1 MKALFLPIFF
11 QDKLHTQRWLR
22 LPKVYLLY
30 HEFKNINRYL
40 LRKLQFSFLFSN
52 LTFIPICFKI
62 LTEHQKAEI
71 KDFFQN
77 YKTLQNIVVET
88 KEFHN
93 MEVVFLS
100 FDMT

>member
-30 HEFKNINRYL
+30 HEFKNINRYW

-52 LTFIPICFKI
+52 LTFIPIFSK
-62 LTEHQKAEI
+62 TPTRRQKAASSVI
-71 KDFFQN
+71 LLTIF
-77 YKTLQNIVVET
+77 LLILSI
-88 KEFHN
+88 
-93 MEVVFLS
+93 LS
-100 FDMT
+100 FGIDRLNII